1 MLEALLVPV
10 LMYGRQETMLW
21 KEKDKST
28 VRAKQMYNLRGLLGI
43 MNHGYTDKGVMRS
56 EEGSR

>member
-1 MLEALLVPV
+1 MPV